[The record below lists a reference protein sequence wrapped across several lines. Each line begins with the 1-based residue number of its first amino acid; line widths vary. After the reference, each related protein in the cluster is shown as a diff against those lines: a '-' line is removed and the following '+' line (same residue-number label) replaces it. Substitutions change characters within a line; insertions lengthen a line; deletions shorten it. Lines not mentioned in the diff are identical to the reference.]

1 MTALGNVASSQAPP
15 WPKNRLRIRPTDA
28 RLVWGPI
35 SAERASDSLKPSVGH
50 LAAKPRNA
58 RIGDRTH
65 MRRTARPSLCELLR
79 AGREPT
85 KHPLGEGRRRS
96 DAILHGLIVHTAEP
110 IVPPP
115 MHPLRFVRKD
125 IKNAKLAAQLFS
137 NFLRLED

>member
-1 MTALGNVASSQAPP
+1 MLASSQAPP
-15 WPKNRLRIRPTDA
+15 WPKNRLRICPTDA
-28 RLVWGPI
+28 RLVGGL
-35 SAERASDSLKPSVGH
+35 SARNAPATLSKPSVGH